1 MSRLNAGPLQAL
13 SRSPRTVRTR
23 PLLMRTLLL
32 IGKNGQVGHALQGTL
47 AALGRVV
54 AVGRDR
60 IDLTQLETIRATVRS
75 VAPDVIVN
83 AAAYTAVDRAETET
97 DLAKKVNATAP
108 GILAE
113 EAARLEALLVHYSTD
128 YVFDGTKTA
137 PYVEIDAPNPMSAY
151 GHTKLAGEQAIRRVG
166 GPHLILRTSWVYSRR
181 RTNFLQLMLRLAQE
195 REQLQVVDDQ
205 TGSPTWAGWIAE
217 ATAQIIK
224 SLVEGDSL
232 ARSAQLYHLS
242 SEGAATWYEFARA
255 IFDYFDVQGVQI
267 EPIPSSEYP
276 TQALRPAYSVL
287 SNRHVAAEFNL
298 SLPTWQEQLRAAH
311 RQ

>member
-1 MSRLNAGPLQAL
+1 MCSI
-13 SRSPRTVRTR
+13 
-23 PLLMRTLLL
+23 LLV
-32 IGKNGQVGHALQGTL
+32 GKSGQVGYALQNTL
-47 AALGRVV
+47 PALGRVI
-54 AVGRDR
+54 AVGRDQ
-60 IDLTQLETIRATVRS
+60 IDLMQLETIRTTVRE

-113 EAARLEALLVHYSTD
+113 EAKRLGALLVHYSTD
-128 YVFDGTKTA
+128 YVFDGRKGA
-137 PYVEIDAPNPMSAY
+137 PYIEADTPNPINAY
-151 GHTKLAGEQAIRRVG
+151 GATKLAGEEAIKDAG
-166 GPHLILRTSWVYSRR
+166 DAYLILRTSWVYSRR
-181 RTNFLQLMLRLAQE
+181 RSNFLRSMLRLAQE

>member
-1 MSRLNAGPLQAL
+1 MCSI
-13 SRSPRTVRTR
+13 
-23 PLLMRTLLL
+23 LLV
-32 IGKNGQVGHALQGTL
+32 GKSGQVGYALQNTL
-47 AALGRVV
+47 PALGRVI

-137 PYVEIDAPNPMSAY
+137 PYIESDTPNPINAY
-151 GHTKLAGEQAIRRVG
+151 GATKLAGEEAIKDAG
-166 GPHLILRTSWVYSRR
+166 DAYLILRTSWVYSQRR
-181 RTNFLQLMLRLAQE
+181 SNFLQSMLRLGRE
-195 REQLQVVDDQ
+195 RDRLQVVDDQ

>member
-1 MSRLNAGPLQAL
+1 MCSI
-13 SRSPRTVRTR
+13 
-23 PLLMRTLLL
+23 LLV
-32 IGKNGQVGHALQGTL
+32 GKSGQVGYALQNTL
-47 AALGRVV
+47 PALGRVI

-60 IDLTQLETIRATVRS
+60 IDLMQLETIRTTVRE

-83 AAAYTAVDRAETET
+83 AAAYTAVDRAETEA
-97 DLAKKVNATAP
+97 DLARKVNATAP

-113 EAARLEALLVHYSTD
+113 EAKRLGALLVHYSTD
-128 YVFDGTKTA
+128 YVFDGRKGA
-137 PYVEIDAPNPMSAY
+137 PYTEADTPNPINAY
-151 GHTKLAGEQAIRRVG
+151 GATKLAGEEAIKDAG
-166 GPHLILRTSWVYSRR
+166 DAYLILRTSWVYSRR
-181 RTNFLQLMLRLAQE
+181 RSNFLRSMLRLAQE

-217 ATAQIIK
+217 ATAQIIE
-224 SLVEGDSL
+224 SLVEGGCL

-255 IFDYFDVQGVQI
+255 IFDYFDVRGVQI

>member
-1 MSRLNAGPLQAL
+1 MCSI
-13 SRSPRTVRTR
+13 
-23 PLLMRTLLL
+23 LLV
-32 IGKNGQVGHALQGTL
+32 GKSGQVGYALQNTL
-47 AALGRVV
+47 PALGRVI
-54 AVGRDR
+54 AVGRDQ
-60 IDLTQLETIRATVRS
+60 IDLMQLETIRTTVRE

-113 EAARLEALLVHYSTD
+113 EAKRLGALLVHYSTD
-128 YVFDGTKTA
+128 YVFDGRKGA
-137 PYVEIDAPNPMSAY
+137 PYVEADTPNPINAY
-151 GHTKLAGEQAIRRVG
+151 GATKLAGEEAIKDAADAY
-166 GPHLILRTSWVYSRR
+166 LILRTSWVYSRR
-181 RTNFLQLMLRLAQE
+181 RSNFLRSMLRLAQE

>member
-1 MSRLNAGPLQAL
+1 
-13 SRSPRTVRTR
+13 
-23 PLLMRTLLL
+23 
-32 IGKNGQVGHALQGTL
+32 
-47 AALGRVV
+47 
-54 AVGRDR
+54 
-60 IDLTQLETIRATVRS
+60 
-75 VAPDVIVN
+75 
-83 AAAYTAVDRAETET
+83 
-97 DLAKKVNATAP
+97 
-108 GILAE
+108 
-113 EAARLEALLVHYSTD
+113 
-128 YVFDGTKTA
+128 
-137 PYVEIDAPNPMSAY
+137 
-151 GHTKLAGEQAIRRVG
+151 
-166 GPHLILRTSWVYSRR
+166 
-181 RTNFLQLMLRLAQE
+181 MLRLAQE

>member
-1 MSRLNAGPLQAL
+1 MCSI
-13 SRSPRTVRTR
+13 
-23 PLLMRTLLL
+23 LLV
-32 IGKNGQVGHALQGTL
+32 GKSGQVGYALQNTL
-47 AALGRVV
+47 PALGRVI
-54 AVGRDR
+54 AVGRDQ
-60 IDLTQLETIRATVRS
+60 IDLMQLETIRTTVRE

-137 PYVEIDAPNPMSAY
+137 PYIEADTPNPINAY
-151 GHTKLAGEQAIRRVG
+151 GATKLAGEEAIKDAG
-166 GPHLILRTSWVYSRR
+166 DAYLILRTSWVYSRR
-181 RTNFLQLMLRLAQE
+181 RSNFLRSMLRLAQE